1 MFAKTKVSQSMIDA
15 VNKVIGEEPTEQ
27 KEQVLNEA
35 GAPIKE
41 PTPTGMRV
49 YGSSYGNSAKAKQDQ
64 TKSSVDTLKGPKDKE
79 MKEAAKP
86 DFLDMDKDGNKKE
99 SMKKAIAD
107 KSVKEDLKGDQHK
120 IDANKNKKID
130 AHDFAILRGKKKI
143 QESDMFFA
151 KRLLDIYEGKGP
163 GSLETFTDNNMGEMS
178 DQQMAKREKIV
189 KSMKKGMAGF
199 KDRYGDKW
207 KNVMYATATK
217 QAMKEDSSDE
227 WDGEFLEE
235 ATPAKNQDVADKAY
249 LKHKPGTVKGTMTQI
264 GRFLRGKPEIK
275 EDVVDESVQTQP
287 SKSADKI
294 TTDTLAGRMVD
305 GKLNSFKN
313 YKTDLT
319 TSGEQSIPKENDI
332 GDDTQVKNKRTT
344 NPGPVDVKLDDKLSG
359 PTPYT
364 YFAKEKNIKTEEVES
379 QNEATIAGLSGWQ
392 KIKNTD
398 KQGNV
403 KDKSGAVH
411 TPMSRAKDLAR
422 QSLKKLKSETMMGK
436 ISN

>member
-1 MFAKTKVSQSMIDA
+1 
-15 VNKVIGEEPTEQ
+15 
-27 KEQVLNEA
+27 
-35 GAPIKE
+35 
-41 PTPTGMRV
+41 
-49 YGSSYGNSAKAKQDQ
+49 
-64 TKSSVDTLKGPKDKE
+64 
-79 MKEAAKP
+79 
-86 DFLDMDKDGNKKE
+86 
-99 SMKKAIAD
+99 
-107 KSVKEDLKGDQHK
+107 
-120 IDANKNKKID
+120 
-130 AHDFAILRGKKKI
+130 
-143 QESDMFFA
+143 MFFA
-151 KRLLDIYEGKGP
+151 KRLLAIYEGKGP

-199 KDRYGDKW
+199 KDRYGAKW

-235 ATPAKNQDVADKAY
+235 ATPVKNQDIADKAY

-275 EDVVDESVQTQP
+275 EESEIDESVNDSYP
-287 SKSADKI
+287 V
-294 TTDTLAGRMVD
+294 TTDTVAGRMPGGMSNTFKQFKVKVSAKD
-305 GKLNSFKN
+305 KEAAETTNRIPNSDPMN
-313 YKTDLT
+313 MTASQPHVGHGGLV
-319 TSGEQSIPKENDI
+319 SIPPAGIVRK
-332 GDDTQVKNKRTT
+332 
-344 NPGPVDVKLDDKLSG
+344 
-359 PTPYT
+359 
-364 YFAKEKNIKTEEVES
+364 EEVES
-379 QNEATIAGLSGWQ
+379 QNEATIAGLKGWQ
-392 KIKNTD
+392 KIKGTD